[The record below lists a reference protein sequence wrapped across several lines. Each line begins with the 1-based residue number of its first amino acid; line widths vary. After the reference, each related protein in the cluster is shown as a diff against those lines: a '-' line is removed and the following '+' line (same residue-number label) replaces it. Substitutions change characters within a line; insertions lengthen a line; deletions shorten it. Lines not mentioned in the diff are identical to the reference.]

1 MADLTTRQL
10 ALCVAGAVL
19 MVVLGLSQLRRGGGD
34 PVAALLAAREDRGR

>member
-19 MVVLGLSQLRRGGGD
+19 MVVLGLSQLRRGGGE
-34 PVAALLAAREDRGR
+34 PVAASSRTREDRGR